1 MKALLVAIEVG
12 AILGVVAAIH
22 TAHFVTVW

>member
-12 AILGVVAAIH
+12 AILGVVAAIL
-22 TAHFVTVW
+22 TVHFVTVW